1 MLCCACLQVMLLL
14 ASAPRSPFLRND
26 LGSSGKLQFKA
37 HARELG
43 AQAVQLLDVDLAPL
57 VHLPARH
64 PAGAP
69 GPLSNGHQ
77 TMVIGAVYTVSCAE
91 PAGYMMSLSKDAVPY
106 GAAVLTRGVFV
117 LLTLDTQHAHLCP
130 HFYTPFQ
137 QIAVL
142 AVPS

>member
-1 MLCCACLQVMLLL
+1 MCLPLQVMLLM

-26 LGSSGKLQFKA
+26 LGSSGKLQFRV

-64 PAGAP
+64 PAGVA

-77 TMVIGAVYTVSCAE
+77 TMVVAGVYTVSSAACVQD
-91 PAGYMMSLSKDAVPY
+91 PA
-106 GAAVLTRGVFV
+106 
-117 LLTLDTQHAHLCP
+117 
-130 HFYTPFQ
+130 
-137 QIAVL
+137 
-142 AVPS
+142 